1 MRLVAVVR
9 QRRIAPL
16 AAGARLRLARAV
28 RGRVG
33 AGLVSLWGGSEG
45 GRGYWIGF
53 WTAGYLTC

>member
-1 MRLVAVVR
+1 MVR
-9 QRRIAPL
+9 RRRIAPL
-16 AAGARLRLARAV
+16 GVRLRLGHAV